1 MQTTGNFF
9 PRDSKV
15 EFISNT
21 TSGGKATSGRTRK
34 NEQLHLE
41 LTRAP
46 QTESFAN
53 PRGGVQPRPPGCFL
67 KDGMRKP

>member
-1 MQTTGNFF
+1 MQTTENFF
-9 PRDSKV
+9 PRNSIV
-15 EFISNT
+15 QFISNY
-21 TSGGKATSGRTRK
+21 TSGGKATSATTCK
-34 NEQLHLE
+34 NEQLHLV

-53 PRGGVQPRPPGCFL
+53 PRGGVQSRPQGSFL